1 MPRHCVSAP
10 PRHSVS
16 LLIRNLLGLAY
27 TPSFRKSHLRHS
39 VGLLIRNLHGLA
51 YPPSFRWS
59 FDTESPWVGS
69 VVIEILNQVQ
79 DDDEGSG

>member
-1 MPRHCVSAP
+1 MRVQDDE
-10 PRHSVS
+10 
-16 LLIRNLLGLAY
+16 I
-27 TPSFRKSHLRHS
+27 PSFRK
-39 VGLLIRNLHGLA
+39 
-51 YPPSFRWS
+51 S